1 MGADMNEKLQR
12 RERLANDTGIEKL
25 AVGPGHRHAPGGA
38 VVGIGGEEAPKPPQ
52 LDVDALEISFDLL
65 APRRE
70 ELVDRF
76 YRRVFTAAPATRALF
91 AHADMAAQK
100 RALLGALVALR
111 RALRDL
117 SSITPFL
124 AELGARHARYGVV
137 AEHYPVVGAALLE
150 AMEEIGGADWN
161 PRFTAQ
167 WAHAYQA
174 VADVMMEGARQAGA
188 AA

>member
-12 RERLANDTGIEKL
+12 RERLANHTGIEKL
-25 AVGPGHRHAPGGA
+25 AGGPGHRHAPGGA
-38 VVGIGGEEAPKPPQ
+38 AVGIGGEETHKSPQ

-117 SSITPFL
+117 PSITPFL

-137 AEHYPVVGAALLE
+137 ADHYPVVGAALLE
-150 AMEEIGGADWN
+150 TMEEIGGADWN

-167 WAHAYQA
+167 WARAYQA
-174 VADVMMEGARQAGA
+174 VADIMMEGARQAGA